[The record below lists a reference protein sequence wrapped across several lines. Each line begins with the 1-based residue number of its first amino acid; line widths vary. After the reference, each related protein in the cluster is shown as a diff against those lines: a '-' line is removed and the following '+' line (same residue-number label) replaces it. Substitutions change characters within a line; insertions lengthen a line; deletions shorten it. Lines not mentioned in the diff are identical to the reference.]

1 MTDEQLDFLLR
12 QLRDG
17 ERLENVLKN
26 AYDMGHEAGIE
37 DGYEQSAEALKQ
49 VEID

>member
-26 AYDMGHEAGIE
+26 AYEQGYEAGIE
-37 DGYEQSAEALKQ
+37 HEREQCE
-49 VEID
+49 

>member
-17 ERLENVLKN
+17 ERLETILKN
-26 AYDMGHEAGIE
+26 AYDMGYEAG
-37 DGYEQSAEALKQ
+37 AEHERQ
-49 VEID
+49 HCE